1 MKQMKQNKI
10 KNVKVLKN
18 DTSTEYVKSGGVK
31 EPKTNRSTKKQLG
44 QQLTDKHVS
53 HRRLPLR
60 PSHLNF
66 SKIRIEKKVSNTNH
80 KVSNTN
86 HKVSNTNQK
95 VSNTNQK
102 VSNLNNNFSKL
113 YINTK

>member
-18 DTSTEYVKSGGVK
+18 ETSTEYVKSGGVK

-44 QQLTDKHVS
+44 PTLTDKHVP
-53 HRRLPLR
+53 HGRLPSPPQQPLR

-66 SKIRIEKKVSNTNH
+66 SKIRIEKNVSNTNH

-86 HKVSNTNQK
+86 HKVSNTNH
-95 VSNTNQK
+95 K
-102 VSNLNNNFSKL
+102 VSNLNKNFSNL
-113 YINTK
+113 YISKK